1 MRHNLR
7 RLTRNFPKMN
17 ALPPGTK
24 ISKIPPAPLYN
35 NPMKNFTMFLGVFVF
50 LAVNA
55 LAADSATVLA
65 RILAGKGA
73 ITAGELAKVES
84 ASSDQ
89 RVDVLA
95 ALLEQKGLL
104 SGKELALVRGDG
116 GGRGM
121 TVARFEPAVYTPPP
135 AVYTPPAGTPSA
147 QPRTEAPAAAVTT
160 PPVTAQ
166 NKFPVTI
173 YGTILFKSFFDTA
186 VTNIQDVPCFA
197 ANQNSDPFGTSQ

>member
-1 MRHNLR
+1 MRHNPR

-73 ITAGELAKVES
+73 ITAEELAKVES

-104 SGKELALVRGDG
+104 SGNELALVRGDG
-116 GGRGM
+116 AG
-121 TVARFEPAVYTPPP
+121 TAVARFEPAVYTPPL
-135 AVYTPPAGTPSA
+135 AV
-147 QPRTEAPAAAVTT
+147 
-160 PPVTAQ
+160 
-166 NKFPVTI
+166 
-173 YGTILFKSFFDTA
+173 
-186 VTNIQDVPCFA
+186 
-197 ANQNSDPFGTSQ
+197 